1 MFGNNV
7 AAAVN
12 SSSNENEMQK
22 LANTLA
28 FALRHDPDL
37 KKVVDQI
44 DIGIYRYERHKT
56 LVLNGTTSL
65 SYCGTG
71 KHGWELE
78 DVVDALLAS
87 RNGNVQPLI
96 VEGAR
101 VAKALFYLNK
111 QVKEI
116 ASAPF
121 LPRKYEILCGLEPA
135 WGLGSGFLLE
145 EIEQMIDDWDT
156 LEYLAMYPTK
166 E

>member
-1 MFGNNV
+1 MFGNSV

-56 LVLNGTTSL
+56 LVLNGTSSL

-71 KHGWELE
+71 KHGWGLD
-78 DVVDALLAS
+78 DVVDALLSAKD
-87 RNGNVQPLI
+87 GNVKPLI

-101 VAKALFYLNK
+101 IAKAVFYLNK
-111 QVKEI
+111 QVKES
-116 ASAPF
+116 ASSPF
-121 LPRKYEILCGLEPA
+121 LPRKYEILRGLEPA
-135 WGLGSGFLLE
+135 WALGSGFLLE
-145 EIEQMIDDWDT
+145 EIEKMIDDWDT

>member
-7 AAAVN
+7 AAAGN

-56 LVLNGTTSL
+56 LILNGTTSL

-71 KHGWELE
+71 KHGWGLE

-87 RNGNVQPLI
+87 RNGNIQPLI

-101 VAKALFYLNK
+101 IAKAVFYLNK
-111 QVKEI
+111 QVKEL
-116 ASAPF
+116 ASSPF
-121 LPRKYEILCGLEPA
+121 LPRKYEILRGLEPA
-135 WGLGSGFLLE
+135 WDLGSGFLLE
-145 EIEQMIDDWDT
+145 EIEKMIDDWDT